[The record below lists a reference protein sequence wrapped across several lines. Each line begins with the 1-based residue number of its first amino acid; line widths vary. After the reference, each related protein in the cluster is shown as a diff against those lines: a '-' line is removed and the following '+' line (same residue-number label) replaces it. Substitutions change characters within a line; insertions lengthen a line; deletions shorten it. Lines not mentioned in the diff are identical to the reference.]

1 MKPSGETTV
10 NRTTGDGL
18 ATSPTLEPYKKPTTP
33 YRKRRPT
40 RRGDDSKNQS
50 AMAIPRGGLTNQI

>member
-18 ATSPTLEPYKKPTTP
+18 ATSPTLEPT
-33 YRKRRPT
+33 
-40 RRGDDSKNQS
+40 KNQQPLIANVDQPDA
-50 AMAIPRGGLTNQI
+50 AMIRKTNTSTKNHD